1 MNVNLCLYLGLK
13 QDTSFQQTAPE
24 EPFSVINRIIVII
37 MQLHLYNKTLL

>member
-24 EPFSVINRIIVII
+24 ETFSVISPIIVII
-37 MQLHLYNKTLL
+37 MQLHLYKTLL